1 MPPGPDNR
9 ASVVR
14 ATAYHPAVTTRDHT
28 LRATHV
34 VWDWNGT
41 LLDDNQAVLD
51 SVNQVCA
58 GFGRPS
64 ITMDFWRD
72 TFSRPLVACY
82 ERLLERQLS
91 AEDWV
96 RLDKTYHEAYRA
108 VLDTCAL
115 ATGVPTALHG
125 WAATGGT
132 QSLLSMWFHH
142 ELVPLI
148 TQFGLLELFARV
160 DGLRVD
166 TGGGSKA
173 EHLIEHLAALRL
185 DPAEVVLIGDVVDD
199 SDAAEAAGAACVLV
213 TTGMMSRRK
222 LAATGRPVVDSI
234 PEALALLQRP

>member
-1 MPPGPDNR
+1 M
-9 ASVVR
+9 
-14 ATAYHPAVTTRDHT
+14 TTRDRT

-64 ITMDFWRD
+64 ITMDAWRD
-72 TFSRPLVACY
+72 TFSRPLVDCY
-82 ERLLERQLS
+82 SRLLDRELT
-91 AEDWV
+91 AEDWI
-96 RLDKTYHEAYRA
+96 RLDKTYHEAYRS

-115 ATGVPTALHG
+115 AAGVPVALHD

-142 ELVPLI
+142 ELVPLV
-148 TQFGLLELFARV
+148 TEFGLLDLFARV

-166 TGGGSKA
+166 TGGGSKSG
-173 EHLIEHLAALRL
+173 HLVAHLAAQEL

-199 SDAAEAAGAACVLV
+199 SDAAEAAGASCVLV
-213 TTGMMSRRK
+213 TTGVMNRRK
-222 LAATGRPVVDSI
+222 LEVTGRPVVDSI
-234 PEALALLQRP
+234 PEALALLRRP